1 MRTSGFRRCAPD
13 LPFIRWRSNVLRLR
27 RPVAHGALAE
37 EAGLGATPLA
47 EGSVRVR
54 GQVCLRTPVPD
65 PPGRSQTSDPYAGR
79 RFERR
84 FDAAE
89 YLDPDRPVV
98 GHPSIAEQDERT
110 PQVHDPHLSVGTPI
124 RRYPTA
130 SSRTWEVRIGS
141 DPRFIRF

>member
-1 MRTSGFRRCAPD
+1 MRTSGLRRCAPK
-13 LPFIRWRSNVLRLR
+13 LSFIRWRGNVLRLR

-89 YLDPDRPVV
+89 YPFPDRSVV
-98 GHPSIAEQDERT
+98 GQPSIAEQDDGT
-110 PQVHDPHLSVGTPI
+110 PQGHDPPVPVGPRI

-130 SSRTWEVRIGS
+130 SSRTWGGADR
-141 DPRFIRF
+141 

>member
-1 MRTSGFRRCAPD
+1 MRTLGLWRCALDVPS
-13 LPFIRWRSNVLRLR
+13 IRLRNNVLRLR
-27 RPVAHGALAE
+27 RPVARGTVALRAWSV
-37 EAGLGATPLA
+37 ATPLA

-89 YLDPDRPVV
+89 HPFPDRPVV

-110 PQVHDPHLSVGTPI
+110 PQGHDPHLSVGTPI